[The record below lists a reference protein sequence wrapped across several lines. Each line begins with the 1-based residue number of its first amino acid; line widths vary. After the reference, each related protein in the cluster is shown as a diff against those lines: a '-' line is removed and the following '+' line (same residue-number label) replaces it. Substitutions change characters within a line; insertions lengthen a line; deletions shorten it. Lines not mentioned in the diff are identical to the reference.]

1 MNESATYQLKQ
12 LRSERSLKKAQL
24 KAAGRPDRVEVDS
37 KWQRILE
44 PHRFIDLPEGIPEG
58 IARKIQ
64 CPVGFSQFGWW
75 NGNFAGWI
83 LILER

>member
-37 KWQRILE
+37 K
-44 PHRFIDLPEGIPEG
+44 
-58 IARKIQ
+58 
-64 CPVGFSQFGWW
+64 
-75 NGNFAGWI
+75 
-83 LILER
+83 